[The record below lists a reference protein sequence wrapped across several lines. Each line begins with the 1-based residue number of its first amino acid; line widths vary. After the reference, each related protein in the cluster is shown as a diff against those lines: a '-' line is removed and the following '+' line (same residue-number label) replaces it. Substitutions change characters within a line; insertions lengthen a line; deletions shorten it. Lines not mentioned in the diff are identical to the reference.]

1 MKMTLIAVAA
11 IAACSVVAMPTG
23 DELAKATKEVQAAL
37 ESQIAAYQSGSISD
51 GDLAVLMLRRSRRF
65 RDAQRFACLQMAL
78 EAAVRVSDVALTADI
93 LEKIAADTKDF
104 GRKESGNL
112 VIGALKNKGDAKK
125 ADKADA
131 EIFGS
136 TRFIPDLEIEL
147 EKRAYKKSVSI
158 SDRTAYTVALM
169 KHISLTT
176 FDVKPQTTLAEVVT
190 FLNIASRTH
199 DRHAKLHTGWNGV
212 KIVLKTAKGEPVP
225 TVPEVHGKR
234 YVNVYNAV
242 EFITKATGYDFE
254 VKDKTVVIF
263 KKDGAA
269 KK

>member
-1 MKMTLIAVAA
+1 
-11 IAACSVVAMPTG
+11 
-23 DELAKATKEVQAAL
+23 
-37 ESQIAAYQSGSISD
+37 
-51 GDLAVLMLRRSRRF
+51 ML
-65 RDAQRFACLQMAL
+65 
-78 EAAVRVSDVALTADI
+78 V
-93 LEKIAADTKDF
+93 
-104 GRKESGNL
+104 
-112 VIGALKNKGDAKK
+112 
-125 ADKADA
+125 
-131 EIFGS
+131 GS

-158 SDRTAYTVALM
+158 SDATAYTVALM

-234 YVNVYNAV
+234 DVNVYNAV

-263 KKDGAA
+263 KKGGAA